1 MGRCFLVQVET
12 LGAAHPIVEQIHE
25 LVDGTEKADKVG
37 NTLIIGFNCGLNL
50 TGNISV
56 FDYSEHGSNPLEGL
70 GRVPWRSPGA
80 VGRVRGADRLSA
92 DPLGYSRGKCT

>member
-1 MGRCFLVQVET
+1 M
-12 LGAAHPIVEQIHE
+12 E
-25 LVDGTEKADKVG
+25 LVDRAEKADKVAYS
-37 NTLIIGFNCGLNL
+37 LIIGFNCGLNL

-70 GRVPWRSPGA
+70 GRVPIASPEG

-92 DPLGYSRGKCT
+92 DPLGYSKGKCT